1 MKYLNKFLRWI
12 TSDGKSSGTKIF
24 PDTNVLF
31 SAILLLTI
39 GIIMVYSASIAY
51 AAKASGS
58 GNQYFFVMRHIASIA
73 IGLVAGLTVYSR
85 KTNFWEKHANH
96 IMIGVIV
103 LLILVLIPHVGRVV
117 NGSRRWIPLIIF
129 NLQPSEL
136 AKLGMAIY
144 LSNYF
149 KSKALSMETWKEDLF
164 RVGGVFMCVAMLLL
178 AEPDMGST
186 GVVFIISLTLLYLS
200 GLHSKAILGV
210 LTIGLVAAALLV
222 ITSPYRLKRVIGFI
236 DPFQD
241 ALGKGYQLSHSLLA
255 FGHGGWFGVGLGNS
269 IEKLYYLPEAHTDF
283 IMAIIGEEF
292 GVVGVLVVLSLF
304 WIIFYRG
311 FTVISTEAKR
321 IQGRKFQALLAQ
333 GISIWFFAQ
342 ALVNIGVAIG
352 ILPTKGLTLP
362 FISFGGSSIL
372 VNCMALSILL
382 KIDYENKCYN
392 SNQQKNKNEKNYY

>member
-1 MKYLNKFLRWI
+1 MKYLNKFFSWL
-12 TSDGKSSGTKIF
+12 TSDSRQSSNTIL
-24 PDTNVLF
+24 PDTNILF

-39 GIIMVYSASIAY
+39 GVIMVYSASIAY
-51 AAKASGS
+51 AAKSSGS
-58 GNQYFFVMRHIASIA
+58 GNQYFFVMRHVASIA
-73 IGLVAGLTVYSR
+73 IGLVAGLAVYSR
-85 KTNFWEKHANH
+85 DTRFWEKHANH
-96 IMIGVIV
+96 IMIIIII
-103 LLILVLIPHVGRVV
+103 LLIIVLIPHVGRVV
-117 NGSRRWIPLIIF
+117 NGSRRWIPLILF

-136 AKLGMAIY
+136 AKIGMAIY

-149 KSKALSMETWKEDLF
+149 KGKSLSAETWKEDAV
-164 RVGGVFMCVAMLLL
+164 RVGGVFICVATLLL

-200 GLHSKAILGV
+200 GLNSKAILGV
-210 LTIGLVAAALLV
+210 LISGIFIAAVLV
-222 ITSPYRLKRVIGFI
+222 IISPYRMKRVTGFI

-292 GVVGVLVVLSLF
+292 GALGVIAVLTLF

-311 FTVISTEAKR
+311 FNVISAESKR
-321 IQGRKFQALLAQ
+321 IQGRQFQALLAQ
-333 GISIWFFAQ
+333 GISIWFLAQ
-342 ALVNIGVAIG
+342 ALINTGVAIG

-382 KIDYENKCYN
+382 KIDYENKILN
-392 SNQQKNKNEKNYY
+392 SKQKKHK

>member
-1 MKYLNKFLRWI
+1 MKYLNKFFRWLTTDSRPI
-12 TSDGKSSGTKIF
+12 GNMAL
-24 PDTNVLF
+24 PDTNILF

-73 IGLVAGLTVYSR
+73 IGLVAGLAVYSR
-85 KTNFWEKHANH
+85 DTTFWEKYANH
-96 IMIGVIV
+96 IMIIVII
-103 LLILVLIPHVGRVV
+103 LLIIVLIPHVGRVV

-136 AKLGMAIY
+136 AKIGMAIY

-149 KSKALSMETWKEDLF
+149 KGRSLSAYTWKEDVI
-164 RVGGVFMCVAMLLL
+164 RVGGVFVCVATLLL

-200 GLHSKAILGV
+200 GLNTKAILGV
-210 LTIGLVAAALLV
+210 LISGIFIASVLVV
-222 ITSPYRLKRVIGFI
+222 TTPYRMKRVTGFI

-292 GVVGVLVVLSLF
+292 GAVGVITVLILF

-311 FTVISTEAKR
+311 FTVIATESKR
-321 IQGRKFQALLAQ
+321 IHGRQFQGLLAQ
-333 GISIWFFAQ
+333 GISIWFLAQ
-342 ALVNIGVAIG
+342 ALINTSVAIG

-382 KIDYENKCYN
+382 KIDYENKILN
-392 SNQQKNKNEKNYY
+392 LKQKKQK